1 MSQRIALIIL
11 STSLGLSLS
20 GQGLSLSQATDS
32 ILGRSP
38 LTIAADAQMR
48 SRMATVRP
56 TTNLANPEVGFE
68 HLWGNEGN
76 KMSVSVSQSFDWPGV
91 YGKRANAAHLQATL
105 AAAERNL
112 TVTQARWEIEDLL
125 IEARYELDRRT
136 LLDSVNANYARL
148 GAAYQRS
155 YDLGEGTILD
165 VKKIAIQQLGVEA
178 LMGECEQSY
187 RTLLAQLAQYNND
200 IDYAALVPHISNVTT
215 TLPERSAMQASH
227 HPEYVLSTVSAMAAD
242 QQIKLAKSEN
252 LPGFS
257 VGYIYN
263 REIGETFNGVSASIS
278 LPLWGNRHKVEAAR
292 AEYEA
297 SQANTDALRTRI
309 EGEIESEWLAA
320 RQLQARL
327 DSYNRV
333 LDDHNTRRLLDMAL
347 KGGEMTVMEYLQE
360 CEYFMQADLDRLA
373 VKRDLCRSSVRLNRY
388 ID

>member
-1 MSQRIALIIL
+1 MSQKIALIIL

-20 GQGLSLSQATDS
+20 GQELSLSQATDS

-48 SRMATVRP
+48 SRMASVRP
-56 TTNLANPEVGFE
+56 TTNLANPEVEFE
-68 HLWGNEGN
+68 HLWGDEGN

-91 YGKRANAAHLQATL
+91 YGKRAEAAHIQATL

-112 TVTQARWEIEDLL
+112 TVTQARWEVEDLL
-125 IEARYELDRRT
+125 IEARYELDRRA
-136 LLDSVNANYARL
+136 LLDSVNTNYARL
-148 GAAYQRS
+148 AAAYQRS

-165 VKKIAIQQLGVEA
+165 VKKINIQQLGVEA

-187 RTLLAQLAQYNND
+187 RNLLAKLAQYNSD
-200 IDYAALVPHISNVTT
+200 IDYAALVPHISNVPA
-215 TLPERSAMQASH
+215 TLPERATLQVSH
-227 HPEYVLSTVSAMAAD
+227 HPEYVLSTVSAMSAD

-252 LPGFS
+252 MPGFS
-257 VGYIYN
+257 VGYTYN
-263 REIGETFNGVSASIS
+263 REIGETFNGVSASMS

-297 SQANTDALRTRI
+297 SQATTDALMTRI

-320 RQLQARL
+320 NQLRTRL
-327 DSYNRV
+327 DSYNRI
-333 LDDHNTRRLLDMAL
+333 LDDNNTRRLLDMAL

-360 CEYFMQADLDRLA
+360 SAYFMQADLDRLA
-373 VKRDLCRSSVRLNRY
+373 VKRDLCKSSARLSRY